1 MATSTQVMVEEYL
14 HSGYQGPDCD
24 FVDGEVIQRNV
35 GGIDHSTVQ
44 RRLTVYFD
52 RLAAKHELSVF
63 PELRMKLGPRK
74 FRVADLAIYEGPAP
88 EERFPSACPRI
99 VVEVVSPDDRHSEIV
114 RKLDDYREWGVRDI
128 WLIDPAIRRLYS
140 YGPEGLTEV
149 PEFTVAEFRVV
160 LRIDDVL

>member
-14 HSGYQGPDCD
+14 HSGHQGPDCD

-99 VVEVVSPDDRHSEIV
+99 VVEVVSPDDRHSEII
-114 RKLDDYREWGVRDI
+114 RKLDDYRDWGVRDI
-128 WLIDPAIRRLYS
+128 WLIDPAIRRLYG
-140 YGPEGLTEV
+140 YGPEGMTEV
-149 PEFTVAEFRVV
+149 AAFAIAEFGIT
-160 LRIDDVL
+160 LRIEDML